1 MATGVRD
8 KDVLL
13 SGGFGMSVN
22 SARAGFLPIALA
34 RAPIGAFDGI
44 PVYLRM
50 RGGDELDRRGAAA
63 SAQIAAPAIVP
74 APVGVPANAK
84 AAASAAAGP
93 IIRPGEDDHRDA
105 FTLFSAEHVP

>member
-13 SGGFGMSVN
+13 SGGFGTSVN

-50 RGGDELDRRGAAA
+50 RGGDELDRRGGA
-63 SAQIAAPAIVP
+63 SAQIAAPPIVP

-93 IIRPGEDDHRDA
+93 IIMPGEDD
-105 FTLFSAEHVP
+105 